1 VFLFLGEFQHTID
14 AKGRLAVPARF
25 RARLENGMV
34 LVRGIEPCLYAFPYE
49 TWEAAAQELDSAHLD
64 PRQRRLIERRFFGT
78 ASEAELDAQGRIAI
92 PAGFRAYAGLS
103 GATTIVGTR
112 RRFEIWNSERWS
124 AYQQDE
130 MASEDLTGID
140 LPF

>member
-1 VFLFLGEFQHTID
+1 MFLGEFQHTID
-14 AKGRLAVPARF
+14 TKGRLAVPARF
-25 RARLENGMV
+25 RGQLERGAV
-34 LVRGIEPCLYAFPYE
+34 LVRGIEACLYVFPIE
-49 TWEAAAQELDSAHLD
+49 TWEAAAQQLDSSELD

-78 ASEAELDAQGRIAI
+78 AFEAELDAQGRIAV
-92 PAGFRAYAGLS
+92 PASFRAYAGLA
-103 GATTIVGTR
+103 GATAVIGAR
-112 RRFEIWNSERWS
+112 RRFEIWNSARWQ